1 MDDRIIKMKGTIMN
15 RPNFGLGEEEKNVY
29 ATSYGWIHLKKNGT
43 WELLASAKN
52 LTQNNPT
59 QIEMSAVSKT
69 SVEKVSLNQLEAELS
84 VVRRAI
90 AEIDKRIAKE
100 LQKDKGDLA

>member
-1 MDDRIIKMKGTIMN
+1 MN

-29 ATSYGWIHLKKNGT
+29 ATSFGWVHIKKNGT
-43 WELLASAKN
+43 WELLTASKS
-52 LTQNNPT
+52 LLSKSFEDQKSS
-59 QIEMSAVSKT
+59 IEIAAIEPSAVST
-69 SVEKVSLNQLEAELS
+69 EKASLNQIEAELS

-100 LQKDKGDLA
+100 LQKNKEI

>member
-1 MDDRIIKMKGTIMN
+1 MDAYCIEMKGINMT

-43 WELLASAKN
+43 WELLASSKN
-52 LTQNNPT
+52 LIQNNQT

-100 LQKDKGDLA
+100 LQKDKGDLV